1 MTKNVE
7 VRLFTGLEVRQSPAS
22 KRGIEGYTAV
32 FESDSQDL
40 GGFIER
46 IEAGAFAEAMER
58 SDPVALF
65 NHNADLILGRLGAG
79 TLELE
84 ENDRGLFYAV
94 PELPASRGDVLE
106 AVQRGDVA
114 GNSFAFIVDTDRWEK
129 RDGEHVRIIEKFSR
143 LIDVGPVVHPA
154 YLDTVVSARA
164 LHTLADRVKAPEAE
178 VRARLEAAWDARR
191 RAIALALAEGGNR

>member
-1 MTKNVE
+1 MSNTVE
-7 VRLFTGLEVRQSPAS
+7 LRLFTGLEVRAAGEDS
-22 KRGIEGYTAV
+22 RGIEGYTAV

-46 IEAGAFAEAMER
+46 IEPGAFAESLER

-65 NHNADLILGRLGAG
+65 NHNSDLILGRLGAG
-79 TLELE
+79 TLELSE
-84 ENDRGLFYAV
+84 DDRGLFYSV
-94 PELPASRGDVLE
+94 PELPASRADVLE

-129 RDGEHVRIIEKFSR
+129 RDGDHVRIIEKFAR

-154 YLDTVVSARA
+154 YLDTVVAARA
-164 LHTLADRVKAPEAE
+164 LHTLADRINAPEAE
-178 VRARLEAAWDARR
+178 VRERLAATWAARR
-191 RAIALALAEGGNR
+191 RAIELALAENGNA